1 MALSKSVL
9 SLESD
14 NEKKCILCERKI
26 TQKDKA
32 HALSNKGWDYLKE
45 LAQVWKQ
52 INIDIEDK
60 FYFFRDFHHKIF
72 NKTEAFG
79 SVHNSCRLPFRTK
92 AEAYLK
98 RYVRILFEC
107 QNCLIG
113 ASRVTGSASK
123 IDY

>member
-52 INIDIEDK
+52 INIDIDNK
-60 FYFFRDFHHKIF
+60 FYFFEIF
-72 NKTEAFG
+72 IIKFLTRQKHLEVFTIVAD
-79 SVHNSCRLPFRTK
+79 
-92 AEAYLK
+92 YLSEQK
-98 RYVRILFEC
+98 LRH
-107 QNCLIG
+107 
-113 ASRVTGSASK
+113 T
-123 IDY
+123 